1 MSKSKINNV
10 KATENNS
17 LLFKFIFAIVILIVY
32 GQTLRFGFVLDDDLY
47 IVKNPTLQNGISY
60 IPQTFLHGIS
70 EHFKGSNFMGYR
82 PITMSLFIVEYS
94 IFGLNPTA
102 FHLVNLIL
110 YFLIAVQLFYFL
122 QKLLSNYN
130 SYYPFVI
137 VVLFLLHPIH
147 TEVVANIK
155 SQDELLSALFALLTF
170 NYFIKWNRVNDKKNL
185 ILSCL
190 FFLAAM
196 FSKESSIAYIVLF
209 PAMLWL
215 IFNDTILSSIK
226 KSLALIMMSCLF
238 LGLRFVALKDVFQG
252 YETSAREN
260 ILYAAKNI
268 NEVWATKMEILY
280 HYFFK
285 VILPSNL
292 SWDYSFNQIPV
303 VTFSSYMPIVSIL
316 LCAICLVVFVKNLNH
331 NKEVSFGIIWFLI
344 LLAPTCN
351 LFIMNG
357 TTFGERFL
365 FMPVLGIILI
375 LTFVVK
381 KFLHLD
387 STLSPF
393 KVNKYFTYG
402 FILIGSVFLFHSVS
416 RAADWKDNFSLFKS
430 GVISSPNSARTNVAL
445 ATEYMNKAE
454 KEMIPQNRNSL
465 VDSALVY
472 FYKTVQIDTAFSD
485 AWYKLGLIHAIKG
498 DNIKAVEYYQTAI
511 KHNPKNVFAL
521 NNLGAMYVSLQ
532 KPDAAYNCFVQSFKA
547 DSINE
552 MTITNLTV
560 ACSLLSKNEEV
571 IFYGNKAINNKIVN
585 QKIYLNMANAYQKL
599 NNLQEANKYQSLANT
614 IK

>member
-1 MSKSKINNV
+1 
-10 KATENNS
+10 
-17 LLFKFIFAIVILIVY
+17 
-32 GQTLRFGFVLDDDLY
+32 
-47 IVKNPTLQNGISY
+47 
-60 IPQTFLHGIS
+60 
-70 EHFKGSNFMGYR
+70 
-82 PITMSLFIVEYS
+82 
-94 IFGLNPTA
+94 
-102 FHLVNLIL
+102 
-110 YFLIAVQLFYFL
+110 
-122 QKLLSNYN
+122 
-130 SYYPFVI
+130 
-137 VVLFLLHPIH
+137 
-147 TEVVANIK
+147 
-155 SQDELLSALFALLTF
+155 
-170 NYFIKWNRVNDKKNL
+170 
-185 ILSCL
+185 
-190 FFLAAM
+190 M

-260 ILYAAKNI
+260 ILYAAKTI
-268 NEVWATKMEILY
+268 NEIWATKMEILY

-285 VILPSNL
+285 AILPSDL

-316 LCAICLVVFVKNLNH
+316 LCALCLVVFVKNLNH
-331 NKEVSFGIIWFLI
+331 NKEVSFGVLWFLI

-393 KVNKYFTYG
+393 KANKYFTYG
-402 FILIGSVFLFHSVS
+402 FILIGSVFLFQSVS
-416 RAADWKDNFSLFKS
+416 RAADWKDNLSLFQS

-511 KHNPKNVFAL
+511 KHNSKNVFAL
-521 NNLGAMYVSLQ
+521 NNLGAMYVSMQ